1 MNMEI
6 IQQIMDKLQELKK
19 ESIKKGLKEGN
30 IGDLNK
36 YFTEEFYKIGCVMLK
51 DIY

>member
-19 ESIKKGLKEGN
+19 ESIKKGENSYFKFRFS
-30 IGDLNK
+30 NK
-36 YFTEEFYKIGCVMLK
+36 TAF
-51 DIY
+51 